1 MHSSAKVAFIS
12 ALIGLYF
19 FFTAL
24 RSSVIKCTSYLYI
37 SHYYHNSFSDFK
49 FIYSAPL
56 RCMSLSVSL
65 CVCLSVSQSL
75 SARVFLLVSLS
86 PSLSL
91 SVSVCLFIIINVSIN
106 TMINYIIV
114 IIVLLNKPPLVAL
127 VIICKHVKSYPET
140 SIVPSLRCIRCQS
153 MAAYKP
159 NHIHKLQS
167 IGYNSPAVRFYTA
180 QSQEDRQLLY
190 LSICIAPLNSHG

>member
-37 SHYYHNSFSDFK
+37 SHYYHTSFSDFK

-65 CVCLSVSQSL
+65 CVCLCLSL
-75 SARVFLLVSLS
+75 HESFSWCLSL
-86 PSLSL
+86 PLSL
-91 SVSVCLFIIINVSIN
+91 SVSVCLFIIINV
-106 TMINYIIV
+106 Y
-114 IIVLLNKPPLVAL
+114 
-127 VIICKHVKSYPET
+127 
-140 SIVPSLRCIRCQS
+140 
-153 MAAYKP
+153 
-159 NHIHKLQS
+159 
-167 IGYNSPAVRFYTA
+167 
-180 QSQEDRQLLY
+180 
-190 LSICIAPLNSHG
+190 